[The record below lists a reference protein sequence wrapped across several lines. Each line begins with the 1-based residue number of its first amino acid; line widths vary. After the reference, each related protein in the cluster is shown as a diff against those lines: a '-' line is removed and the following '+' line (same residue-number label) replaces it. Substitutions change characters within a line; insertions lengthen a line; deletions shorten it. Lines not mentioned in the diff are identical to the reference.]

1 MIEIDHDRLMQLNQ
15 NTCSETMCV
24 TCNLK
29 CIKECI
35 TYSNAAELC
44 EMGPSSDIVPNGGLE
59 VQGKIIATCQKKP
72 VKKVFAIVR
81 RHREPKVTIK
91 ARYGS
96 YRKLIANHFVA
107 GQQQV

>member
-59 VQGKIIATCQKKP
+59 VQGKRIELAKKP
-72 VKKVFAIVR
+72 RKKGICNSK
-81 RHREPKVTIK
+81 ET
-91 ARYGS
+91 
-96 YRKLIANHFVA
+96 
-107 GQQQV
+107 